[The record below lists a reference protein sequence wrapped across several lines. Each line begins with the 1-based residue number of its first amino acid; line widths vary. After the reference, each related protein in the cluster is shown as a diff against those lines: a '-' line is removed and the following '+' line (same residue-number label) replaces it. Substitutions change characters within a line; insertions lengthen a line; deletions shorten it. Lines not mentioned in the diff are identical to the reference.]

1 MYDYHKLKRYQ
12 SSSRHFNNKV
22 FKSFSESS
30 LEVKKNLY
38 YMAIEKK
45 RILYT
50 HFNNVLDKTRDLLIS
65 DILKI
70 KKLNLIKD

>member
-1 MYDYHKLKRYQ
+1 
-12 SSSRHFNNKV
+12 
-22 FKSFSESS
+22 
-30 LEVKKNLY
+30 
-38 YMAIEKK
+38 MAIEKK

-70 KKLNLIKD
+70 KKLNLFKD